1 MDLYKVIIADD
12 EAEIREGIIRKIDW
26 AKYGFQVIGSAENG
40 KEALDLAE
48 KLQPDVMMTDIM
60 MPFMDGLELGKALRK
75 KIPSTKLIVF
85 SGSDDLE
92 YAHKAI
98 SINVVEYVLKPVNAE
113 DMGKILTKLKLS
125 LDERYESMR
134 NLENLR
140 QHYMDSLPVIREQ
153 FLVSLLEGRVTQ
165 EQFNRS
171 AAMAGIN
178 VDATG
183 FIVCL
188 IQIEKGVLEESVENI
203 FKNHDDAL
211 IPITIKHLVDDEIR
225 KYCDFTS
232 FFYGDIIAIIVNA
245 RSREEIYD
253 LISGIDEVCRE
264 SQKIYGLVTSGGISL
279 MCYEPQ
285 TLRYA
290 RKEAQSALDY
300 RLVLGSG
307 RAIYIGDVEPDT
319 SVLLQFKGQDEHA
332 IVTAIKMGKKEDI
345 IENIEE
351 VFAKFG
357 DTVLEIE
364 QYRIYFMEIKIS
376 LLRLCQTYGLDL
388 EEALGENFNNDNQ
401 LEKLGSMDNLQ
412 RWVQEISL
420 RISNMIKSERVHTSS
435 YMVDTAVQYVRE
447 NYADSE
453 LTVER
458 LSEHLHV
465 SPTYFSTIF
474 KKETGSSFIGYL
486 TETRL
491 EKAVELLNT
500 TNDKSYQIAEKVG
513 YLEPNYFSYVFK
525 KKFGVSPSRYRNT

>member
-1 MDLYKVIIADD
+1 
-12 EAEIREGIIRKIDW
+12 
-26 AKYGFQVIGSAENG
+26 
-40 KEALDLAE
+40 
-48 KLQPDVMMTDIM
+48 
-60 MPFMDGLELGKALRK
+60 
-75 KIPSTKLIVF
+75 
-85 SGSDDLE
+85 
-92 YAHKAI
+92 
-98 SINVVEYVLKPVNAE
+98 
-113 DMGKILTKLKLS
+113 
-125 LDERYESMR
+125 
-134 NLENLR
+134 
-140 QHYMDSLPVIREQ
+140 
-153 FLVSLLEGRVTQ
+153 
-165 EQFNRS
+165 
-171 AAMAGIN
+171 
-178 VDATG
+178 
-183 FIVCL
+183 
-188 IQIEKGVLEESVENI
+188 
-203 FKNHDDAL
+203 
-211 IPITIKHLVDDEIR
+211 
-225 KYCDFTS
+225 
-232 FFYGDIIAIIVNA
+232 
-245 RSREEIYD
+245 
-253 LISGIDEVCRE
+253 
-264 SQKIYGLVTSGGISL
+264 
-279 MCYEPQ
+279 MCHEPQ

-332 IVTAIKMGKKEDI
+332 IVTAIKMGKREDI
-345 IENIEE
+345 IEKIEE

-420 RISNMIKSERVHTSS
+420 RISSMIKSERVHTSS
-435 YMVDTAVQYVRE
+435 YMVDTAVQYVRD

-458 LSEHLHV
+458 LSELLHV